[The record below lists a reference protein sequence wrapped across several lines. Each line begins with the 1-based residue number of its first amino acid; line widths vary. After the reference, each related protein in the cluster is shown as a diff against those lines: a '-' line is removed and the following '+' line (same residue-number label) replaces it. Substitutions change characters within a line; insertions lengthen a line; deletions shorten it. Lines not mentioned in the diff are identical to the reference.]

1 MMNFFGAVEIQ
12 DKIFFY
18 LMMPFVFLKYS
29 STSIYKKLF
38 IYLVICL
45 FVNIL
50 CCQYLRGQSIFLTF
64 KVTLPFIFIF
74 YYYVLRYYNLS
85 IQGME
90 KLILVLA
97 YSFCICYLIQYIV
110 YPTIIFSGARVM
122 EDVNAQG
129 LRMRLT
135 GQGLSSLG
143 YFFALTN
150 ILNRKKKNK
159 IINIILMILCF
170 SVIFLMGFRTMTLFI
185 VVMTFITI
193 IKVNGFNRKLFFYST
208 IIVIVINLS
217 MQTKVVS
224 KVLDQMSERQENENL
239 NNEDYIRITQFVYF
253 TQNHF
258 KNIGE
263 YILGS
268 GYPAMGVESSSYG
281 RKMEKLQEEGIN
293 WVDWGLLSLSWIIGI
308 PAVLVMIL
316 YSFKVILL
324 KLPIDYFYLK
334 IWFVYLLVSSFTTME
349 FYRPGNFI
357 IQAMVLYIA
366 EKAHKKFINDPNFI
380 NKIKL

>member
-1 MMNFFGAVEIQ
+1 MMNFFGAIELQ
-12 DKIFFY
+12 DKILFY
-18 LMMPFVFLKYS
+18 IMMPFVFLKFS

-38 IYLVICL
+38 IYLLVFL

-50 CCQYLRGQSIFLTF
+50 SCDYLRGQPVFLTF
-64 KVTLPFIFIF
+64 KATIPFIFVF

-85 IQGME
+85 IEGME
-90 KLILVLA
+90 KLIVVLA

-122 EDVNAQG
+122 EDFNAQG

-143 YFFALTN
+143 YFYALNN
-150 ILNRKKKNK
+150 ILNKNKQNK
-159 IINIILMILCF
+159 IINIILMVLCF

-185 VVMTFITI
+185 VVMTFVAI
-193 IKVNGFNRKLFFYST
+193 IKVNGFNWKLVVYST
-208 IIVIVINLS
+208 IILIFVNLS
-217 MQTKVVS
+217 LQTKVAS
-224 KVLDQMSERQENENL
+224 KILDQMSERQENENL
-239 NNEDYIRITQFVYF
+239 NNDDYIRIAQWIYF

-258 KNIGE
+258 DSIGE
-263 YILGS
+263 YIIGS
-268 GYPAMGVESSSYG
+268 GYPAMGVDSGTYG
-281 RKMEKLQEEGIN
+281 KKMEKLQNDGIN

-324 KLPIDYFYLK
+324 KLPINYFYIK
-334 IWFVYLLVSSFTTME
+334 IWFVYLLVISFTTME
-349 FYRPGNFI
+349 FYRAGNFI
-357 IQAMVLYIA
+357 VQAMVLYIA
-366 EKAHKKFINDPNFI
+366 EKAHKQYINYLNLK
-380 NKIKL
+380 NTIKL